1 MFILDDLLI
10 GLPVKG
16 FTGILRT
23 LANMAEEELNNE
35 SQFNE
40 SKIKEEMLMLQTLFV
55 TDQISEEEYQRRED
69 QLLERLNLAR
79 GSEAES

>member
-16 FTGILRT
+16 FFGIVKT
-23 LANMAEEELNNE
+23 LANMAEEELTD
-35 SQFNE
+35 E

-55 TDQISEEEYQRRED
+55 TDQITEEEYQRRED
-69 QLLERLNLAR
+69 QLLERLNQAR
-79 GSEAES
+79 ESETEL